1 MGEARGRGP
10 RAAGGCETVAAA
22 TAAVGGRLH
31 ALARATAAMAMAS
44 ASAGAA
50 GGAGNVQH
58 VLVYAGE
65 GVGSGPLR
73 QTLQAL
79 RSLLSH
85 RYDVKPVEAH
95 ALAEQPWPET
105 TALLVLPGGR
115 DLPFVQR
122 LSGKG
127 TPLFFARGCLY
138 NGGPHTA
145 QACSPARTGGRF
157 SAACAR
163 IRKFVEGGGAYLGL
177 CAGAYFGCRHIE
189 FERGT
194 PLEVGG
200 ARTSDD
206 VTTRDPKP

>member
-1 MGEARGRGP
+1 VGQARERGP
-10 RAAGGCETVAAA
+10 HAADGCETVA
-22 TAAVGGRLH
+22 TAPIAVRRRLH
-31 ALARATAAMAMAS
+31 ALARATAAMAS

-50 GGAGNVQH
+50 QGTGNVQH

-73 QTLQAL
+73 QTLHAL

-127 TPLFFARGCLY
+127 TLWRAR
-138 NGGPHTA
+138 
-145 QACSPARTGGRF
+145 
-157 SAACAR
+157 ACAMGTQGSCML
-163 IRKFVEGGGAYLGL
+163 VCVHLGQSLGSL
-177 CAGAYFGCRHIE
+177 CAHPQVC
-189 FERGT
+189 
-194 PLEVGG
+194 
-200 ARTSDD
+200 
-206 VTTRDPKP
+206 